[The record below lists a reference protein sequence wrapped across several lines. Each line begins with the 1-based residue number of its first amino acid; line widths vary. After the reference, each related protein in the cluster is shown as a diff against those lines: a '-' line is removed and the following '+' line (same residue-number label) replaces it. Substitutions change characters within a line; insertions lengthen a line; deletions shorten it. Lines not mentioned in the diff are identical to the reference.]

1 MTTRARTSKTQ
12 SAHTSQTHSPET
24 TTGSCHRMVSRSMW
38 MMGLSTWA
46 GRLSVTR
53 GMKTATKMTEL
64 AFNVAGAGIA
74 LLFAIGSV
82 GLLLL
87 HTWLK
92 SLERNEH
99 ENEDD

>member
-1 MTTRARTSKTQ
+1 
-12 SAHTSQTHSPET
+12 
-24 TTGSCHRMVSRSMW
+24 
-38 MMGLSTWA
+38 
-46 GRLSVTR
+46 
-53 GMKTATKMTEL
+53 MKTATKMTEL

-87 HTWLK
+87 HTWLR
-92 SLERNEH
+92 SVERNEH